1 MATMNLNIRT
11 DKMVKEQA
19 EAIFAEL
26 GINMTTAINMFL
38 RRAIRE
44 RGIPFDLKLEVPNAI
59 TLAALE
65 EGRLL
70 VADSAA
76 PRYKT
81 MAELK
86 DALDDEV

>member
-1 MATMNLNIRT
+1 M
-11 DKMVKEQA
+11 
-19 EAIFAEL
+19 
-26 GINMTTAINMFL
+26 
-38 RRAIRE
+38 
-44 RGIPFDLKLEVPNAI
+44 KLEVPNAT